1 MRGFQKETKN
11 ITNIKTAFSGIC
23 FIIVFFSMSVLMGQ
37 DTYRDE
43 FKNKKSYSEN
53 DGNSNFS
60 TDWIESNDDNKPNK
74 GRIRITGGRLRFNK
88 IDRNDERIKRSA
100 NINGAGSA
108 TLTFDWSTSGLD
120 NRWWNFEGLD
130 IEVSSDGVNY
140 TTVGTLTGSLSG
152 SFSLDITSYAS
163 ANTTVRFIA
172 SSGWGSND
180 WEGDSYV
187 YIDNFQ
193 ISATVTPVM
202 VINDVTVNEDDGTA
216 VFTVTHTG
224 ANAIGPFTVNY
235 ETIDGTAITG
245 SDYTSQ
251 SGVLVFNGTAGDTET
266 ISVPILDDTD
276 FENPEDFTVQF
287 TTVSDATVDI
297 SDTANGTI
305 NDDDA
310 IIMTDGTTETTC
322 SNTFLDPGGI
332 GNYGTNE
339 NVVYTICPD
348 TANNYISLDF
358 IGFDVPSGDLLRVY
372 EGTTT
377 GGTLIGQYDNNN
389 IPDII
394 ESTHSSGCLTFRFT
408 SNGSNNGEGWQA
420 SVSCYPEGPKIVITD
435 ISFDEDVGNAVFT
448 VTQTRANH
456 GYSWLFGY
464 IHVPF
469 TVDFETVDG
478 SALAGSDYTAT
489 SGALTF
495 TGELG
500 NVQTIS
506 VPIANDGVP
515 ENAEE
520 FMIRFTGATASY
532 GTINYTDTG
541 TGTINTQI
549 LANDPLT
556 LFQEF
561 DGYYDYSTTGG
572 SLRTQSNSANA
583 CAITTSSSN
592 TLISPIPATGT
603 VERAYLYWAHSSSVR
618 DQDVT
623 FEGQN
628 VSANYLYQT
637 TLSSNRNFYGYVS
650 DVTDIVKGV
659 ANPSTNVFDFSDL
672 TIDNSNTYCSSATVL
687 GGWTL
692 FVFYEDP
699 NLPAVNINLYQG
711 FDGLSNSGTSFTLDS
726 FYAIAGSGAKASF
739 LSWEGDS
746 TLDGN
751 SSGSTNP
758 EELSITNQA
767 GTTFVL
773 SQDGGQPGNNAYNSS
788 MYDNTVV
795 PIYNTTTTYGV
806 DLDTYD
812 IASYISPADTQVTAN
827 VDVGQD
833 FVISAAV
840 VLKVP
845 SNLIAGTVFE
855 DVNYPGGYGRNK
867 DVSGA
872 QGISGAI
879 VELFDNSGNFM
890 QRKTTDINGYYSF
903 GGMADG
909 DYMVKAVSSTVR
921 SNRGGLNCSACY
933 PVQTFRKYGSA
944 SSLIEVTDEV
954 GGTNPAAQQD
964 VSLGVINNAQS
975 VSTVSVASNGVVG
988 IDFGFNFNTI
998 VNTNEFGQGS
1008 LEQFIINSNNLNES
1022 GLDIEANSIFDP
1034 AAGEDTSI
1042 FMIPS
1047 TSDALGRTADA
1058 NFASGYFDI
1067 NITDAYQLSRITGTN
1082 TIIDGRTQT
1091 AYSGDTNSGTIGS
1104 GGLNVGVSA
1113 TALPNYELPEIQVRG
1128 DSKELFRLEGNSAT
1142 LRNLAI
1148 YTDDKSTV
1156 QVNSGT
1162 AFLYENLLGVNHL
1175 GAKAGDLE
1183 YAVEIKDGEAT
1194 IARNYLSG
1202 AEEAAILIDGG
1213 TSTTIANNHF
1223 TNNGSDECKP
1233 SIELKD
1239 GVGIVIETNLIDN
1252 SGGFGIDAENIS
1264 SPITIDQNTI
1274 TTSGLMGG
1282 DCLAGIILGND
1293 DASITGNII
1302 HDNAGSG
1309 VEIVNNS
1316 SGNLISQ
1323 NSFYANG
1330 TAGPALGIDLKQ
1342 DGVTLNDS
1350 GDGDNG
1356 PNGLLNFPIIEAA
1369 FAAGANLVVEGWSRP
1384 GAIIELFLTDINEGT
1399 ASAGDNQ
1406 FGLSTDYGE
1415 GQTYLGTVIEG
1426 SGSDT
1431 ASGTSNYTDLDGNTD
1446 NTNRFKFSIPLP
1458 AGVKIGNF
1466 LTSTATISNSTSEFS
1481 PQSIIKGY
1489 TVITNRRITY
1499 RVKKN

>member
-1 MRGFQKETKN
+1 MSV
-11 ITNIKTAFSGIC
+11 FSK
-23 FIIVFFSMSVLMGQ
+23 FIIFSMTFFSMSVLMGQ

-43 FKNKKSYSEN
+43 FKNNKSYSEN

-163 ANTTVRFIA
+163 ANTTIRFIA

-202 VINDVTVNEDDGTA
+202 VINDVMVNEDNGTA

-266 ISVPILDDTD
+266 ISVPILDDTE

-297 SDTANGTI
+297 SDTAKGTI

-310 IIMTDGTTETTC
+310 VIMTDGTTETTC

-394 ESTHSSGCLTFRFT
+394 ESTHNSGCLTFRFT

-561 DGYYDYSTTGG
+561 DGYYDYSSTGG
-572 SLRTQSNSANA
+572 SLRTQSNSGNA
-583 CAITTSSSN
+583 CAITASSSN
-592 TLISPIPATGT
+592 TLVSPIPATAT
-603 VERAYLYWAHSSSVR
+603 VERAYLYWAHSNTVR
-618 DQDVT
+618 DPDVT

-637 TLSSNRNFYGYVS
+637 TLTNRNFYGYVS
-650 DVTDIVKGV
+650 DVTSIVQGI
-659 ANPSTNVFDFSDL
+659 ANPSTNTYDFSDL
-672 TIDNSNTYCSSATVL
+672 DIDNTGNYCSTATVL

-692 FVFYEDP
+692 IVFYEDP
-699 NLPAVNINLYQG
+699 TLPAVNINLYQG
-711 FDGLSNSGTSFTLDS
+711 FDGLSNAGTSFTLDS
-726 FYAIAGSGAKASF
+726 FYAIAGSGAKATF
-739 LSWEGDS
+739 LSWEGDPN
-746 TLDGN
+746 LDGS
-751 SSGSTNP
+751 SSGSSNP
-758 EELSITNQA
+758 EELSITNQS
-767 GTTFVL
+767 GTTYVL
-773 SQDGGQPGNNAYNSS
+773 TGDGGQSGNNAYNSTI
-788 MYDNTVV
+788 YDNTVV
-795 PIYNTTTTYGV
+795 PIHNTTTSYGV

-1042 FMIPS
+1042 FMIPP
-1047 TSDALGRTADA
+1047 TSDALGRAADA

-1067 NITDAYQLSRITGTN
+1067 NITDAYQLSIITGTN

-1091 AYSGDTNSGTIGS
+1091 AYSGDSNSGTIGD
-1104 GGLNVGVSA
+1104 GGTTVGVAASV
-1113 TALPNYELPEIQVRG
+1113 LPDYNLPEIQVRG

-1148 YTDDKSTV
+1148 YTDDKSAI

-1162 AFLYENLLGVNHL
+1162 AFLFENVLGVNAI
-1175 GAKAGDLE
+1175 GAKSGNLE
-1183 YAVEIKDGEAT
+1183 YAVEIKDGATT

-1202 AEEAAILIDGG
+1202 SDVAAVHLDGG
-1213 TSTTIANNHF
+1213 TTTVMEYNHIYSNGANDTCSDNILIEDGSGITIRYNLIDEAAGIGIEGDDYAAGLMITENTI
-1223 TNNGSDECKP
+1223 TNNGVNNNACGGGIFDDSG
-1233 SIELKD
+1233 IRLKAGD
-1239 GVGIVIETNLIDN
+1239 VTVYRNVIHSNQGEGIVV
-1252 SGGFGIDAENIS
+1252 AENV
-1264 SPITIDQNTI
+1264 
-1274 TTSGLMGG
+1274 
-1282 DCLAGIILGND
+1282 
-1293 DASITGNII
+1293 
-1302 HDNAGSG
+1302 SG
-1309 VEIVNNS
+1309 V
-1316 SGNLISQ
+1316 LISQ
-1323 NSFYANG
+1323 NSMYNNG
-1330 TAGPALGIDLKQ
+1330 QRAPSLGIDLDKSKKNG
-1342 DGVTLNDS
+1342 DGVTLNDN

-1356 PNGLLNFPIIEAA
+1356 PNNLLNFPIIEAA
-1369 FAAGANLVVEGWSRP
+1369 YASGANLIVEGWARP
-1384 GAIIELFLTDINEGT
+1384 GAIIELFLTDINEGSAT
-1399 ASAGDNQ
+1399 AGDNQ
-1406 FGLSTDYGE
+1406 LGMTTDYGE
-1415 GQTYLGTVIEG
+1415 GQIYLATVVEG

-1431 ASGTSNYTDLDGNTD
+1431 RSGTSSYTDMDGNTD
-1446 NTNRFKFSIPLP
+1446 NTNRFKFKIPLP
-1458 AGVKIGNF
+1458 PGVVKGDF
-1466 LTSTATISNSTSEFS
+1466 LTATATISNSTSEFS

>member
-1 MRGFQKETKN
+1 
-11 ITNIKTAFSGIC
+11 
-23 FIIVFFSMSVLMGQ
+23 MGQ

-43 FKNKKSYSEN
+43 FKNNKSYSEN

-163 ANTTVRFIA
+163 ANTTIRFIA

-202 VINDVTVNEDDGTA
+202 VINDVMVNEDNGTA

-266 ISVPILDDTD
+266 ISVPILDDTE

-297 SDTANGTI
+297 SDTAKGTI

-310 IIMTDGTTETTC
+310 VIMTDGTTETTC

-394 ESTHSSGCLTFRFT
+394 ESTHNSGCLTFRFT

-561 DGYYDYSTTGG
+561 DGYYDYSSTGG
-572 SLRTQSNSANA
+572 SLRTQSNSGNA
-583 CAITTSSSN
+583 CAITASSSN
-592 TLISPIPATGT
+592 TLVSPIPATAT
-603 VERAYLYWAHSSSVR
+603 VERAYLYWAHSNTVR
-618 DQDVT
+618 DPDVT

-637 TLSSNRNFYGYVS
+637 TLTNRNFYGYVS
-650 DVTDIVKGV
+650 DVTSIVQGI
-659 ANPSTNVFDFSDL
+659 ANPSTNTYDFSDL
-672 TIDNSNTYCSSATVL
+672 DIDNTGNYCSTATVL

-692 FVFYEDP
+692 IVFYEDP
-699 NLPAVNINLYQG
+699 TLPAVNINLYQG
-711 FDGLSNSGTSFTLDS
+711 FDGLSNAGTSFTLDS
-726 FYAIAGSGAKASF
+726 FYAIAGSGAKATF
-739 LSWEGDS
+739 LSWEGDPN
-746 TLDGN
+746 LDGS
-751 SSGSTNP
+751 SSGSSNP
-758 EELSITNQA
+758 EELSITNQS
-767 GTTFVL
+767 GTTYVL
-773 SQDGGQPGNNAYNSS
+773 TGDGGQSGNNAYNSTI
-788 MYDNTVV
+788 YDNTVV
-795 PIYNTTTTYGV
+795 PIHNTTTSYGV

-1042 FMIPS
+1042 FMIPP
-1047 TSDALGRTADA
+1047 TSDALGRAADA

-1067 NITDAYQLSRITGTN
+1067 NITDAYQLSIITGTN

-1091 AYSGDTNSGTIGS
+1091 AYSGDSNSGTIGD
-1104 GGLNVGVSA
+1104 GGTTVGVAASV
-1113 TALPNYELPEIQVRG
+1113 LPDYNLPEIQVRG

-1148 YTDDKSTV
+1148 YTDDKSAI

-1162 AFLYENLLGVNHL
+1162 AFLFENVLGVNAI
-1175 GAKAGDLE
+1175 GAKSGNLE
-1183 YAVEIKDGEAT
+1183 YAVEIKDGATT

-1202 AEEAAILIDGG
+1202 SDVAAVHLDGG
-1213 TSTTIANNHF
+1213 TTTVMEYNHIYSNGANDTCSDNILIEDGSGITIRYNLIDEAAGIGIEGDDYAAGLMITENTI
-1223 TNNGSDECKP
+1223 TNNGVNNNACGGGIFDDSG
-1233 SIELKD
+1233 IRLKAGD
-1239 GVGIVIETNLIDN
+1239 VTVYRNVIHSNQGEGIVV
-1252 SGGFGIDAENIS
+1252 AENV
-1264 SPITIDQNTI
+1264 
-1274 TTSGLMGG
+1274 
-1282 DCLAGIILGND
+1282 
-1293 DASITGNII
+1293 
-1302 HDNAGSG
+1302 SG
-1309 VEIVNNS
+1309 V
-1316 SGNLISQ
+1316 LISQ
-1323 NSFYANG
+1323 NSMYNNG
-1330 TAGPALGIDLKQ
+1330 QRAPSLGIDLDKSKKNG
-1342 DGVTLNDS
+1342 DGVTLNDN

-1356 PNGLLNFPIIEAA
+1356 PNNLLNFPIIEAA
-1369 FAAGANLVVEGWSRP
+1369 YASGANLIVEGWARP
-1384 GAIIELFLTDINEGT
+1384 GAIIELFLTDINEGSAT
-1399 ASAGDNQ
+1399 AGDNQ
-1406 FGLSTDYGE
+1406 LGMTTDYGE
-1415 GQTYLGTVIEG
+1415 GQIYLATVVEG

-1431 ASGTSNYTDLDGNTD
+1431 RSGTSSYTDMDGNTD
-1446 NTNRFKFSIPLP
+1446 NTNRFKFKIPLP
-1458 AGVKIGNF
+1458 PGVVKGDF
-1466 LTSTATISNSTSEFS
+1466 LTATATISNSTSEFS